1 MNRSEAYHR
10 KMTEES
16 VSKIIISL
24 GIPTTISMLI
34 TNIYN
39 MADTYF
45 VGGLGDSA
53 QAATGI
59 LFTLQCII
67 QAIAF
72 MLGHGSGTFVAK
84 YLAQRN
90 LDRASTYTSTA
101 FICGAGMGLTL
112 MSLGL
117 VFLDPFLRFL
127 GSTETILPYAKDYG
141 MWILIACPFLIC
153 SLVLNNVLRY
163 EGKAFYAMFG
173 LSTGGIINIVGD
185 YVLINKLGMGVYGA
199 GLSTAV
205 SQIISFVLLFILY
218 YKNSH
223 SRIAFKYIA
232 KEFEIYKNIFKMG
245 LPSLIRQ
252 GLTSVSN
259 GLLNN
264 MLAIYDNDAAVAAM
278 SIVQKYSS
286 FVMCVG
292 LGIGQ
297 GYQPF
302 AAYNYEL
309 KEYDR
314 VKKGTKFLL
323 SFGTVAVGAIATLGG
338 LFAVPILTAFSKEGA
353 VDAVGIVEIG
363 TPAMIYASIG
373 LWFLPISVTC
383 NMLYQSIRK
392 ATLASVVAIM
402 RSGAVLIPVL
412 FIVHELAGLDGLLMA
427 QPISDVITGVITL
440 PFFIMFFK
448 KTPSTEEARRAQTQE
463 QI

>member
-1 MNRSEAYHR
+1 MNKSEAYHK

-45 VGGLGDSA
+45 VGGLGESP

-67 QAIAF
+67 QAVAF

-84 YLAQRN
+84 YLAQRDIN
-90 LDRASTYTSTA
+90 KASTYTSTA
-101 FICGAGMGLTL
+101 FIVGGIMGLV
-112 MSLGL
+112 MACSGL
-117 VFLDPFLRFL
+117 IFLEPFLRFL

-173 LSTGGIINIVGD
+173 LTTGGILNIIGD
-185 YVLINKLGMGVYGA
+185 YVLIRKLGMGVYGA
-199 GLSTAV
+199 GLATAA
-205 SQIISFVLLFILY
+205 SQIISFTILLILY
-218 YKNSH
+218 FRFAQ
-223 SRIAFKYIA
+223 SRISLKLMA
-232 KEFEIYKNIFKMG
+232 KEGEVYLNIFKMG

-252 GLTSVSN
+252 GLTSISS

-264 MLAIYDNDAAVAAM
+264 LIKPFGDASIAAM

-302 AAYNYEL
+302 SSFNYEL

-323 SFGTVAVGAIATLGG
+323 VFGTIAVGSLATVGFIFAPDIVS
-338 LFAVPILTAFSKEGA
+338 LFQKDPAVIE
-353 VDAVGIVEIG
+353 VG
-363 TPAMIYASIG
+363 TPALRYASIG
-373 LWFLPISVTC
+373 LWFLPISVAC

-392 ATLASVVAIM
+392 AAMASFMAIM

-412 FIVHELAGLDGLLMA
+412 LIGGFFLGREGIIMA
-427 QPISDVITGVITL
+427 QGISDILTGIITL
-440 PFFIMFFK
+440 PFLIRFFK
-448 KTPSTEEARRAQTQE
+448 KTPSTAEAKE
-463 QI
+463 KL

>member
-1 MNRSEAYHR
+1 MDRSEAYHKR
-10 KMTEES
+10 MTEES

-24 GIPTTISMLI
+24 GIPTTVSMLI

-45 VGGLGDSA
+45 VGGLGDSP

-67 QAIAF
+67 QAVAF
-72 MLGHGSGTFVAK
+72 MLGHGSGTYVAK

-90 LDRASTYTSTA
+90 VDKASSYCTTA
-101 FICGAGMGLTL
+101 FVAGGVLGVL
-112 MSLGL
+112 MSTLGL
-117 VFLDPFLRFL
+117 AFLDPFLRFL
-127 GSTETILPYAKDYG
+127 GSTDTILPYAKDYG
-141 MWILIACPFLIC
+141 TWILISCPFLIC

-173 LSTGGIINIVGD
+173 LGAGGILNIFGD
-185 YVLINKLGMGVYGA
+185 FVLIKALDLGVWGA
-199 GLSTAV
+199 GLSTAA
-205 SQIISFVLLFILY
+205 SQIVSFILLLVLY
-218 YKNSH
+218 LKNAQSRLSLRLMARE
-223 SRIAFKYIA
+223 SRIYI
-232 KEFEIYKNIFKMG
+232 NIFKMG

-252 GLTSVSN
+252 GLTSISN

-264 MLAIYDNDAAVAAM
+264 LIKPFGDAPIAAM

-302 AAYNYEL
+302 ASFNYEL

-314 VKKGTKFLL
+314 VKKGTKFLMA
-323 SFGTVAVGAIATLGG
+323 FGICAVGALATLGFI
-338 LFAVPILTAFSKEGA
+338 FAPHIVAIFQKDAA
-353 VDAVGIVEIG
+353 VIDVG
-363 TPAMIYASIG
+363 TPAMRYASIG
-373 LWFLPISVTC
+373 LFFLPISVSC

-392 ATLASVVAIM
+392 AAMASFMAIM

-412 FIVHELAGLDGLLMA
+412 LITGTFFGLDGIIMA
-427 QPISDVITGVITL
+427 QPISDIITGLISF
-440 PFFIMFFK
+440 PFFLMFLN
-448 KTPSTEEARRAQTQE
+448 KTPSTAEAKGIQE
-463 QI
+463 

>member
-1 MNRSEAYHR
+1 MDRTEAYHK
-10 KMTEES
+10 KMTEDS

-84 YLAQRN
+84 YLAQKN
-90 LDRASTYTSTA
+90 LDRASTYTTTA
-101 FICGAGMGLTL
+101 FVAGGIMGVGLLTI
-112 MSLGL
+112 GL
-117 VFLDPFLRFL
+117 ALLDPFLRFL

-173 LSTGGIINIVGD
+173 LTTGGILNIAGD
-185 YVLINKLGMGVYGA
+185 YILIRKLGLGVYGA
-199 GLSTAV
+199 GLATAV
-205 SQIISFVLLFILY
+205 SQMISFVILLVLY
-218 YKNSH
+218 IKFAQ
-223 SRIAFKYIA
+223 SRISLKFMA
-232 KEFEIYKNIFKMG
+232 KEGEVYLNIFKMG

-252 GLTSVSN
+252 GLTSISN

-264 MLAIYDNDAAVAAM
+264 LIKPFGDAPIAAM

-302 AAYNYEL
+302 ASFNYEL

-314 VKKGTKFLL
+314 VKKGSKFLL
-323 SFGTVAVGAIATLGG
+323 AFGTIAVGALATLGFIFAPTIVS
-338 LFAVPILTAFSKEGA
+338 LFQKDAEVIAV
-353 VDAVGIVEIG
+353 G
-363 TPAMIYASIG
+363 TPALRYASVG
-373 LWFLPISVTC
+373 LWFLPISVAC

-392 ATLASVVAIM
+392 AALASITATM

-412 FIVHELAGLDGLLMA
+412 LITSYLGGLDGIIMA
-427 QPISDVITGVITL
+427 QGISDILTGLITL
-440 PFFIMFFK
+440 PFFIRFFK
-448 KTPSTEEARRAQTQE
+448 VTPSTAEAKSGL
-463 QI
+463 

>member
-1 MNRSEAYHR
+1 MNKSEAYHK

-84 YLAQRN
+84 CLAQKN
-90 LDRASTYTSTA
+90 LDKASTYTTTA
-101 FICGAGMGLTL
+101 FIAGGIMGVSLLTLGLT
-112 MSLGL
+112 
-117 VFLDPFLRFL
+117 FLDPFLRFL

-141 MWILIACPFLIC
+141 MWILISCPFLIC

-173 LSTGGIINIVGD
+173 LTTGGILNIAGD
-185 YVLINKLGMGVYGA
+185 YILIRKLGLGVYGA
-199 GLSTAV
+199 GLATAV
-205 SQIISFVLLFILY
+205 SQMISFIILFVLYIKFAQ
-218 YKNSH
+218 
-223 SRIAFKYIA
+223 SRISFKFMA
-232 KEFEIYKNIFKMG
+232 KEGEIYLNIFKMG

-252 GLTSVSN
+252 GLTSISN

-264 MLAIYDNDAAVAAM
+264 LIKPFGDAPIAAM

-302 AAYNYEL
+302 SSFNYEL

-314 VKKGTKFLL
+314 VKKGSKFLL
-323 SFGTVAVGAIATLGG
+323 VFGTVAVGALATLGFIFAPTIVS
-338 LFAVPILTAFSKEGA
+338 LFQKDADVIAV
-353 VDAVGIVEIG
+353 G
-363 TPAMIYASIG
+363 TPALRYASIG
-373 LWFLPISVTC
+373 LLFLPISVAC

-392 ATLASVVAIM
+392 AALASVTATM

-412 FIVHELAGLDGLLMA
+412 LITSYLGGLNGIIMA
-427 QPISDVITGVITL
+427 QGISDVLTGLITL
-440 PFFIMFFK
+440 PFFIRFFK
-448 KTPSTEEARRAQTQE
+448 VTPSTAEAKRGL
-463 QI
+463 

>member
-1 MNRSEAYHR
+1 MNKSEAYHKR
-10 KMTEES
+10 MTEES

-45 VGGLGDSA
+45 VGNLGDSP

-67 QAIAF
+67 QAVAF

-84 YLAQRN
+84 YLAQKN
-90 LDRASTYTSTA
+90 LDRASTYTTTA
-101 FICGAGMGLTL
+101 FVAGGIMGVTL
-112 MSLGL
+112 MTLGL
-117 VFLDPFLRFL
+117 IFLEPFLRFL

-173 LSTGGIINIVGD
+173 LTTGGILNIAGD
-185 YVLINKLGMGVYGA
+185 YILIQKLGMGVYGA

-205 SQIISFVLLFILY
+205 SQMISFALLLILY
-218 YKNSH
+218 LKFAQ
-223 SRIAFKYIA
+223 SRLSIKLMA
-232 KEFEIYKNIFKMG
+232 KEAEVYLNIFKMG

-252 GLTSVSN
+252 GLTSISN

-264 MLAIYDNDAAVAAM
+264 LIKPFGDAPIAAM

-302 AAYNYEL
+302 ASFNYEL

-314 VKKGTKFLL
+314 VKKGTKFLIV
-323 SFGTVAVGAIATLGG
+323 FGTVAVGVLATVGFIFSPTIVSLFQKDIA
-338 LFAVPILTAFSKEGA
+338 VIE
-353 VDAVGIVEIG
+353 VG
-363 TPAMIYASIG
+363 TPAMRYASIG
-373 LWFLPISVTC
+373 LWFLPISVAC

-392 ATLASVVAIM
+392 AAMASFMAIM

-412 FIVHELAGLDGLLMA
+412 LITSALWGLEGIIMA
-427 QPISDVITGVITL
+427 QGVSDVLTGIISL
-440 PFFIMFFK
+440 PFFLMFFK
-448 KTPSTEEARRAQTQE
+448 KTPSTAEAKE
-463 QI
+463 NS

>member
-1 MNRSEAYHR
+1 MNKSEAYHK

-67 QAIAF
+67 QAVAF
-72 MLGHGSGTFVAK
+72 MLGHGAGTFVAK

-90 LDRASTYTSTA
+90 LDRASTYTTTSFVVGGT
-101 FICGAGMGLTL
+101 MGLIMTT
-112 MSLGL
+112 LGL
-117 VFLDPFLRFL
+117 VFLEPFLRFL
-127 GSTETILPYAKDYG
+127 GSTDTILPYAKDYG
-141 MWILIACPFLIC
+141 TWILISCPFLIC

-173 LSTGGIINIVGD
+173 LTAGGILNIGGD
-185 YVLINKLGMGVYGA
+185 YVLIKIFGMGVYGA
-199 GLSTAV
+199 GLATAA
-205 SQIISFVLLFILY
+205 SQIISFTILLVLYIKY
-218 YKNSH
+218 AQ
-223 SRIAFKYIA
+223 SRISLKLMA
-232 KEFEIYKNIFKMG
+232 KEGEVYLNIFKMG

-252 GLTSVSN
+252 GLTSISN

-264 MLAIYDNDAAVAAM
+264 LIKPFGDAPIAAM

-302 AAYNYEL
+302 ASFNYEL

-314 VKKGTKFLL
+314 VKKGSKFLIV
-323 SFGTVAVGAIATLGG
+323 FGIVAVGTLATVGFIFAPYIVSLFQKDAEVIA
-338 LFAVPILTAFSKEGA
+338 
-353 VDAVGIVEIG
+353 IG
-363 TPAMIYASIG
+363 TPAMRYASIG
-373 LWFLPISVTC
+373 LWFLPISVAC

-392 ATLASVVAIM
+392 AAMASFMAMM

-412 FIVHELAGLDGLLMA
+412 LVTSAIGGLDGIIMA
-427 QPISDVITGVITL
+427 QGISDVLTGIITL
-440 PFFIMFFK
+440 PFFIRFFK
-448 KTPSTEEARRAQTQE
+448 VTPSTAKAKENL
-463 QI
+463 

>member
-1 MNRSEAYHR
+1 MNKSEAYHK
-10 KMTEES
+10 KMTEDS

-67 QAIAF
+67 QAVAF

-84 YLAQRN
+84 YLAQKN
-90 LDRASTYTSTA
+90 LDRASIYTSTA
-101 FICGAGMGLTL
+101 FVCGAGMGLTL

-117 VFLDPFLRFL
+117 VFIEPFLKFL
-127 GSTETILPYAKDYG
+127 GSTDTILPYAKDYG
-141 MWILIACPFLIC
+141 TWILIACPFLIC
-153 SLVLNNVLRY
+153 SLILNNVLRY

-173 LSTGGIINIVGD
+173 LTTGGLLNIAGD
-185 YVLINKLGMGVYGA
+185 YILIEKFNMGVYGA
-199 GLSTAV
+199 GLSTAISQMV
-205 SQIISFVLLFILY
+205 SFTILFILY
-218 YKNSH
+218 K
-223 SRIAFKYIA
+223 KYAQSKLSLKFMA
-232 KEFEIYKNIFKMG
+232 KEGEVYLNIFKMG

-252 GLTSVSN
+252 GLTSISN

-264 MLAIYDNDAAVAAM
+264 LIKPFGDAPIAAM

-302 AAYNYEL
+302 ASFNYEL

-314 VKKGTKFLL
+314 VKKGSKFLL
-323 SFGTVAVGAIATLGG
+323 TFGTIAVGALATLGFIFAPSIVA
-338 LFAVPILTAFSKEGA
+338 LFQKEIAVIE
-353 VDAVGIVEIG
+353 VG
-363 TPAMIYASIG
+363 TPAMRYASVG
-373 LWFLPISVTC
+373 LWFLPISVAC

-392 ATLASVVAIM
+392 AVMASFMAIM

-412 FIVHELAGLDGLLMA
+412 IITSALWGLDGIIMA
-427 QPISDVITGVITL
+427 QGISDILTGIITL
-440 PFFIMFFK
+440 PFFIRFFE
-448 KTPSTEEARRAQTQE
+448 KTPSTAAAKENL
-463 QI
+463 

>member
-1 MNRSEAYHR
+1 MNKSEAYHKR
-10 KMTEES
+10 MTEDS

-84 YLAQRN
+84 YLAQKN
-90 LDRASTYTSTA
+90 LDRASTYTTTA
-101 FICGAGMGLTL
+101 FVAGGVMGITLMGL
-112 MSLGL
+112 GL
-117 VFLDPFLRFL
+117 SFLEPFLKFL

-141 MWILIACPFLIC
+141 MWILISCPFLIC

-173 LSTGGIINIVGD
+173 LTAGGILNIAGD
-185 YVLINKLGMGVYGA
+185 YVLIEVFEMGVYGA

-205 SQIISFVLLFILY
+205 SQMISFALLLILY
-218 YKNSH
+218 LKYAQ
-223 SRIAFKYIA
+223 SRLSLKLMA
-232 KEFEIYKNIFKMG
+232 KEGEVYLNIFKMG

-252 GLTSVSN
+252 GLTSISN

-264 MLAIYDNDAAVAAM
+264 LIKPFGDAPIAAM

-302 AAYNYEL
+302 ASFNYEL

-314 VKKGTKFLL
+314 VKKGSKFLIV
-323 SFGTVAVGAIATLGG
+323 FGTLSVGALATLGFIFAPTIVS
-338 LFAVPILTAFSKEGA
+338 LFQKDPAVIE
-353 VDAVGIVEIG
+353 VGI
-363 TPAMIYASIG
+363 PAMRYASIG
-373 LWFLPISVTC
+373 LWFLPISVSC

-392 ATLASVVAIM
+392 AAMASFMAIM
-402 RSGAVLIPVL
+402 RSGAVLIPIL
-412 FIVHELAGLDGLLMA
+412 LIGGTFLGLEGIIMA
-427 QPISDVITGVITL
+427 QGVSDVLTGIITL
-440 PFFIMFFK
+440 PFFIRFLK
-448 KTPSTEEARRAQTQE
+448 NTPSTAEAKGE
-463 QI
+463 I

>member
-1 MNRSEAYHR
+1 MDRSEAYHKR
-10 KMTEES
+10 ITEES

-24 GIPTTISMLI
+24 GIPTTVSMLI

-45 VGGLGDSA
+45 VGGLGESP

-67 QAIAF
+67 QAVAF
-72 MLGHGSGTFVAK
+72 ILGHGSGTYVAK
-84 YLAQRN
+84 YIAQRN
-90 LDRASTYTSTA
+90 IDKASSYCTTS
-101 FICGAGMGLTL
+101 FVMGGMLGTL
-112 MSLGL
+112 MTALGFT
-117 VFLDPFLRFL
+117 FLEPFLKFL
-127 GSTETILPYAKDYG
+127 GSTDTILPYAKDYG
-141 MWILIACPFLIC
+141 SWILISCPFLIC

-173 LSTGGIINIVGD
+173 LGAGGILNILGD
-185 YVLINKLGMGVYGA
+185 YILIEALDMGVWGA
-199 GLSTAV
+199 GLSTAA
-205 SQIISFVLLFILY
+205 SQIVSFVLLLILY
-218 YKNSH
+218 VKNAQ
-223 SRIAFKYIA
+223 SRLSLRLMA
-232 KEFEIYKNIFKMG
+232 KELNVYLNIFKMG

-252 GLTSVSN
+252 GLTSISN

-264 MLAIYDNDAAVAAM
+264 LIKPFGDAPIAAM

-302 AAYNYEL
+302 ASFNYEL

-314 VKKGTKFLL
+314 VKKGTKFLMV
-323 SFGTVAVGAIATLGG
+323 FGICAVGGLATVGFILAPHIVAI
-338 LFAVPILTAFSKEGA
+338 FQKDPAVIA
-353 VDAVGIVEIG
+353 VG
-363 TPAMIYASIG
+363 TPAMRYASIG
-373 LWFLPISVTC
+373 LFFLPISVSC

-392 ATLASVVAIM
+392 AAMASFMAIM

-412 FIVHELAGLDGLLMA
+412 LIMSAFLGLDGIIMA
-427 QPISDVITGVITL
+427 QPISDIITGLISF
-440 PFFIMFFK
+440 PFFLLFLK
-448 KTPSTEEARRAQTQE
+448 KTPSTAEAKGIQE
-463 QI
+463 

>member
-1 MNRSEAYHR
+1 MNKSEAYHKR
-10 KMTEES
+10 MTEDS

-67 QAIAF
+67 QAVAF

-84 YLAQRN
+84 YLAQKN
-90 LDRASTYTSTA
+90 LDRASTYTTTA
-101 FICGAGMGLTL
+101 FIVGGAMGVVL
-112 MSLGL
+112 MTLGL
-117 VFLDPFLRFL
+117 VFLEPFLKFL

-141 MWILIACPFLIC
+141 TWILIACPFLIC

-173 LSTGGIINIVGD
+173 LTAGGVLNIAGD
-185 YVLINKLGMGVYGA
+185 YVLIKIFDMGVYGA
-199 GLSTAV
+199 GLATAV
-205 SQIISFVLLFILY
+205 SQIVSFVILLVLY
-218 YKNSH
+218 IRFAQ
-223 SRIAFKYIA
+223 SRISIKLMA
-232 KEFEIYKNIFKMG
+232 KEGEVYFNIFRMG

-252 GLTSVSN
+252 GLTSISN

-264 MLAIYDNDAAVAAM
+264 LIKPFGDAPIAAM

-302 AAYNYEL
+302 ASFNYEL

-314 VKKGTKFLL
+314 VKKGSKFLL
-323 SFGTVAVGAIATLGG
+323 AFGTVAVGVLATLGFIFAPFIVS
-338 LFAVPILTAFSKEGA
+338 LFQKDPEVIAV
-353 VDAVGIVEIG
+353 G
-363 TPAMIYASIG
+363 TPAMRYASVG
-373 LWFLPISVTC
+373 LWFLPISVAC

-392 ATLASVVAIM
+392 ATLASVTATM

-412 FIVHELAGLDGLLMA
+412 LITNSLWGLDGIIMA
-427 QPISDVITGVITL
+427 QGISDVLTGLITL
-440 PFFIMFFK
+440 PFFIRFFK
-448 KTPSTEEARRAQTQE
+448 VTPSTAEAKERL
-463 QI
+463 

>member
-1 MNRSEAYHR
+1 MNKTEAYHK
-10 KMTEES
+10 KMTESS
-16 VSKIIISL
+16 VEKLIISL

-45 VGGLGDSA
+45 VGGLGDSP

-67 QAIAF
+67 QAVAF

-84 YLAQRN
+84 YLAQKDMKRT
-90 LDRASTYTSTA
+90 STYTTTA
-101 FICGAGMGLTL
+101 FVVGAAMGLLLATF
-112 MSLGL
+112 GL
-117 VFLDPFLRFL
+117 VFLEPFLRFL
-127 GSTETILPYAKDYG
+127 GSTDTILPHAKDYG

-173 LSTGGIINIVGD
+173 LSAGGIINIIGD
-185 YVLINKLGMGVYGA
+185 YLLIEVYDMGVYGA

-205 SQIISFVLLFILY
+205 SQIISFTLLLIIFV
-218 YKNSH
+218 KNGQ
-223 SRIAFKYIA
+223 SRISLKLMA
-232 KEFEIYKNIFKMG
+232 KEAEVYINIVKMG
-245 LPSLIRQ
+245 FPSLIRQ
-252 GLTSVSN
+252 GLTSISN

-264 MLAIYDNDAAVAAM
+264 MIKPFGDAPIAAM

-302 AAYNYEL
+302 ASFNYEL

-314 VKKGTKFLL
+314 VKKGTRFLIA
-323 SFGTVAVGAIATLGG
+323 FGTISVGALATLGFIFAPHIVA
-338 LFAVPILTAFSKEGA
+338 LFQK
-353 VDAVGIVEIG
+353 DAEVISIG
-363 TPAMIYASIG
+363 TRAMRYASVG
-373 LWFLPISVTC
+373 LWFLPISVSC

-392 ATLASVVAIM
+392 AKMASLMAVM

-412 FIVHELAGLDGLLMA
+412 LIAGAWGGLEGIIMS
-427 QPISDVITGVITL
+427 QGISDVLTGLITL
-440 PFFIMFFK
+440 PFYIMFFK
-448 KTPSTEEARRAQTQE
+448 QTPSTAEAKL
-463 QI
+463 

>member
-1 MNRSEAYHR
+1 MDRSEAYHKR
-10 KMTEES
+10 MTEDS

-67 QAIAF
+67 QAVAF
-72 MLGHGSGTFVAK
+72 MLGHGAGTYVAK
-84 YLAQRN
+84 YLAQKN
-90 LDRASTYTSTA
+90 IDRASSYCTTSFVVGATMGIIMTA
-101 FICGAGMGLTL
+101 
-112 MSLGL
+112 LGL

-173 LSTGGIINIVGD
+173 LTTGGILNILGD
-185 YVLINKLGMGVYGA
+185 YVLIERFDMGIYGA

-205 SQIISFVLLFILY
+205 SQMISFTILLVLYLKFAQSKLSL
-218 YKNSH
+218 KL
-223 SRIAFKYIA
+223 IARN
-232 KEFEIYKNIFKMG
+232 FEVYFNIFKMG

-252 GLTSVSN
+252 GLTSISN

-264 MLAIYDNDAAVAAM
+264 LIKPFGDAPIAAM

-302 AAYNYEL
+302 SSFNYEL

-314 VKKGTKFLL
+314 VKKGTKFLMI
-323 SFGTVAVGAIATLGG
+323 FGTFSVGALATLGFI
-338 LFAVPILTAFSKEGA
+338 FAPTIVSVFQKDPA
-353 VDAVGIVEIG
+353 VIAVG
-363 TPAMIYASIG
+363 TPAMRYASIG
-373 LWFLPISVTC
+373 LWFLPISVSC

-392 ATLASVVAIM
+392 AAMASVMAIM
-402 RSGAVLIPVL
+402 LSGAMLIPVL
-412 FIVHELAGLDGLLMA
+412 LITSATMGLDGIIMA
-427 QPISDVITGVITL
+427 QPISDAITGIISL
-440 PFFIMFFK
+440 PFFIMFLK
-448 KTPSTEEARRAQTQE
+448 KTPSTAEAKGIQE
-463 QI
+463 

>member
-1 MNRSEAYHR
+1 MNKSEAYHK

-45 VGGLGDSA
+45 VGGLGESA

-67 QAIAF
+67 QAVAF

-84 YLAQRN
+84 YLAQRD
-90 LDRASTYTSTA
+90 LKKASTYTTTA
-101 FICGAGMGLTL
+101 FVIGGIMGLTL
-112 MSLGL
+112 MTLGL
-117 VFLDPFLRFL
+117 VFLEPFLRFL

-163 EGKAFYAMFG
+163 EGKAFYSMFG
-173 LSTGGIINIVGD
+173 LTTGGILNIIGD
-185 YVLINKLGMGVYGA
+185 YVLIEKLGLGVYGA
-199 GLSTAV
+199 GLATAA
-205 SQIISFVLLFILY
+205 SQMISFVILLVLY
-218 YKNSH
+218 
-223 SRIAFKYIA
+223 IKYAQSKISIKLMA
-232 KEFEIYKNIFKMG
+232 KEGIVYLNIFKMG

-252 GLTSVSN
+252 GLTSISN

-264 MLAIYDNDAAVAAM
+264 LIKPFGDAPIAAM

-302 AAYNYEL
+302 ASFNYEL

-314 VKKGTKFLL
+314 VKKGSKFLL
-323 SFGTVAVGAIATLGG
+323 AFGTIAVGTLATIGFIFAPTIVS
-338 LFAVPILTAFSKEGA
+338 LFQKDPAVIE
-353 VDAVGIVEIG
+353 VG
-363 TPAMIYASIG
+363 TPAMRYASIG
-373 LWFLPISVTC
+373 LWFLPISVAC

-392 ATLASVVAIM
+392 AAMASFMAMM

-412 FIVHELAGLDGLLMA
+412 LITNAIGGLDGIIMA
-427 QPISDVITGVITL
+427 QGISDIVTGIITL
-440 PFFIMFFK
+440 PFFIRFFRV
-448 KTPSTEEARRAQTQE
+448 TPSTKEAKDNL
-463 QI
+463 

>member
-1 MNRSEAYHR
+1 MDRTEAYHK
-10 KMTEES
+10 KMTEQS

-24 GIPTTISMLI
+24 GIPTTISMLV

-45 VGGLGDSA
+45 VGTVGYNA

-84 YLAQRN
+84 YLAQR
-90 LDRASTYTSTA
+90 DIKKASTYTTTA
-101 FICGAGMGLTL
+101 LLAGGIIGMLLMTFGLI
-112 MSLGL
+112 
-117 VFLDPFLRFL
+117 FLEPFLRVL
-127 GSTETILPYAKDYG
+127 GATAEIMPYAKDYG
-141 MWILIACPFLIC
+141 LWILISCPFLIC

-173 LSTGGIINIVGD
+173 LTAGGILNIAGD
-185 YVLINKLGMGVYGA
+185 YALIKILEMGVYGA
-199 GLSTAV
+199 GLSTAL
-205 SQIISFVLLFILY
+205 SQMISFLILILLY
-218 YKNSH
+218 DKYAQSH
-223 SRIAFKYIA
+223 IKIKRLS
-232 KEFEIYKNIFKMG
+232 KEKEVYLNIFKMG

-252 GLTSVSN
+252 GLTSISN

-264 MLAIYDNDAAVAAM
+264 LIKPFGGEAIAAM
-278 SIVQKYSS
+278 SIAQKYSS

-302 AAYNYEL
+302 SSFNYEL

-323 SFGTVAVGAIATLGG
+323 VFGTLAVGALATVGFIFAPDIVY
-338 LFAVPILTAFSKEGA
+338 LFQNEAKV
-353 VDAVGIVEIG
+353 VEIG
-363 TPAMIYASIG
+363 TSALRYASIG
-373 LWFLPISVTC
+373 LWFLPISVSC

-392 ATLASVVAIM
+392 AAMASFMAIM

-412 FIVHELAGLDGLLMA
+412 LITGAFFGLEGIIMS
-427 QPISDVITGVITL
+427 QGISDVLTGIITL
-440 PFFIMFFK
+440 PFFIRFFK
-448 KTPSTEEARRAQTQE
+448 KTPSTAEAKE
-463 QI
+463 IL

>member
-1 MNRSEAYHR
+1 MDRSEAYHK
-10 KMTEES
+10 KMTETS

-24 GIPTTISMLI
+24 GIPTTVSMLI

-45 VGGLGDSA
+45 VGGLGDSP

-67 QAIAF
+67 QAVAF
-72 MLGHGSGTFVAK
+72 MLGHGAGTFVAK
-84 YLAQRN
+84 YLAQKN
-90 LDRASTYTSTA
+90 LDRASAYTSTA
-101 FICGAGMGLTL
+101 FYVGGAMGAL
-112 MSLGL
+112 MMLLGL
-117 VFLDPFLRFL
+117 SFLDPFLRFL

-141 MWILIACPFLIC
+141 MWVLISCPFLIC

-173 LSTGGIINIVGD
+173 LTTGGILNIFGD
-185 YVLINKLGMGVYGA
+185 YMLIERYNMGVYGA

-205 SQIISFVLLFILY
+205 SQMVSFTLLLVLYLKHAQSRLSLKFIS
-218 YKNSH
+218 
-223 SRIAFKYIA
+223 
-232 KEFEIYKNIFKMG
+232 KEAEVYLNIFKMG

-252 GLTSVSN
+252 GLTSISN

-264 MLAIYDNDAAVAAM
+264 LIKPFGDAPIAAM

-302 AAYNYEL
+302 ASFNYEL

-314 VKKGTKFLL
+314 VKKGTKFLMI
-323 SFGTVAVGAIATLGG
+323 FGTFSVGALATLGFIFAPKIVS
-338 LFAVPILTAFSKEGA
+338 LFQEAQAVID
-353 VDAVGIVEIG
+353 VG
-363 TPAMIYASIG
+363 TPAMRYASIG
-373 LWFLPISVTC
+373 LWFLPMSVTC
-383 NMLYQSIRK
+383 NMLFQSIRRAK
-392 ATLASVVAIM
+392 MASFMAIM

-412 FIVHELAGLDGLLMA
+412 LVTSLFGVDGIIMA
-427 QPISDVITGVITL
+427 QPISDVLAGLIAI
-440 PFFIMFFK
+440 PFFLDFLK
-448 KTPSTEEARRAQTQE
+448 KTPSTAEAKGTL
-463 QI
+463 

>member
-1 MNRSEAYHR
+1 
-10 KMTEES
+10 MTEDS

-24 GIPTTISMLI
+24 GIPTTVSMLI

-45 VGGLGDSA
+45 VGGLGDSP

-67 QAIAF
+67 QAVAF
-72 MLGHGSGTFVAK
+72 MLGHGSGTYVAK
-84 YLAQRN
+84 YLAQKN
-90 LDRASTYTSTA
+90 VDRASSYCTTA
-101 FICGAGMGLTL
+101 FVIGGILGTL
-112 MSLGL
+112 MTVLGFA
-117 VFLDPFLRFL
+117 FLEPFLRFL

-141 MWILIACPFLIC
+141 MWILISCPFLIC

-173 LSTGGIINIVGD
+173 LGAGGILNILGD
-185 YVLINKLGMGVYGA
+185 YVLIKLLDLGVWGA
-199 GLSTAV
+199 GLSTAA
-205 SQIISFVLLFILY
+205 SQIVSFVLLLILY
-218 YKNSH
+218 IKNAQSH
-223 SRIAFKYIA
+223 LSLKLMAREI
-232 KEFEIYKNIFKMG
+232 EIYINIFKMG

-252 GLTSVSN
+252 GLTSISN

-264 MLAIYDNDAAVAAM
+264 LIKPFGDAPIAAM

-302 AAYNYEL
+302 ASFNYEL

-314 VKKGTKFLL
+314 VKKGTKFLMA
-323 SFGTVAVGAIATLGG
+323 FGICAVGALATVGFILAPNIVAI
-338 LFAVPILTAFSKEGA
+338 FQKEAAVIE
-353 VDAVGIVEIG
+353 VG
-363 TPAMIYASIG
+363 TPAMRYASIG
-373 LWFLPISVTC
+373 LWFLPISVSC

-392 ATLASVVAIM
+392 AAMASFMAIM

-412 FIVHELAGLDGLLMA
+412 LITGTFFGLDGIIMA
-427 QPISDVITGVITL
+427 QPISDIITGLISF
-440 PFFIMFFK
+440 PFFLLFLK
-448 KTPSTEEARRAQTQE
+448 KTPSTAEAKAVKE
-463 QI
+463 

>member
-1 MNRSEAYHR
+1 MNKSEAYHK

-16 VSKIIISL
+16 VSKLIVSL
-24 GIPTTISMLI
+24 GIPTTVSMLI

-45 VGGLGDSA
+45 VGGLGESP

-67 QAIAF
+67 QAVAF
-72 MLGHGSGTFVAK
+72 MLGHGAGTYVAK
-84 YLAQRN
+84 YLAQKN
-90 LDRASTYTSTA
+90 LDKASNYVSTA
-101 FICGAGMGLTL
+101 FFAGGFMGIL
-112 MSLGL
+112 MLVLGL
-117 VFLDPFLRFL
+117 SFIEPFLRFL

-173 LSTGGIINIVGD
+173 LSAGGLLNIAGD
-185 YVLINKLGMGVYGA
+185 YVLIRIYDMGVYGA

-205 SQIISFVLLFILY
+205 SQMVSFFILIILY
-218 YKNSH
+218 LKNAQSKI
-223 SRIAFKYIA
+223 SLKSISKEAEVYI
-232 KEFEIYKNIFKMG
+232 NVFKMG

-264 MLAIYDNDAAVAAM
+264 LIKPFGDAPIAAM

-297 GYQPF
+297 GFQPF
-302 AAYNYEL
+302 SSFNYEL

-323 SFGTVAVGAIATLGG
+323 SFGVLSVGALASVGFIFAPTIVS
-338 LFAVPILTAFSKEGA
+338 LFQKAPEVIE
-353 VDAVGIVEIG
+353 VG
-363 TPAMIYASIG
+363 TSAMRYASIG
-373 LWFLPISVTC
+373 LWFLPISVSV

-392 ATLASVVAIM
+392 AAMASFMAIM

-412 FIVHELAGLDGLLMA
+412 MIAGAFFGLEGIIMA
-427 QPISDVITGVITL
+427 QPISDIISAL
-440 PFFIMFFK
+440 ICFPFFLQFLR
-448 KTPSTEEARRAQTQE
+448 KTPSTAEAKAQE
-463 QI
+463 

>member
-1 MNRSEAYHR
+1 MNKSEAYHK
-10 KMTEES
+10 KMTESS
-16 VSKIIISL
+16 VSKLIISL

-45 VGGLGDSA
+45 VGGLGDSP

-72 MLGHGSGTFVAK
+72 MLGHGAGTFVAK
-84 YLAQRN
+84 YLAQKDIN
-90 LDRASTYTSTA
+90 RASSYTSTA
-101 FICGAGMGLTL
+101 FVAGGIIGTLLMASGLT
-112 MSLGL
+112 
-117 VFLDPFLRFL
+117 FLEPFLRFL

-173 LSTGGIINIVGD
+173 LSAGGLLNIAGD
-185 YVLINKLGMGVYGA
+185 YILIDRLQMGVYGA

-205 SQIISFVLLFILY
+205 SQMVSFVLLFILY
-218 YKNSH
+218 WKNAQ
-223 SRIAFKYIA
+223 SRLSLKHIA
-232 KEFEIYKNIFKMG
+232 KEFEVYINIFKMG

-252 GLTSVSN
+252 GLTSISN

-264 MLAIYDNDAAVAAM
+264 MIKPFGDPPIAAM

-302 AAYNYEL
+302 AAFNYEL

-314 VKKGTKFLL
+314 VKKGTKFLIA
-323 SFGTVAVGAIATLGG
+323 FGIVAVGALATLGG
-338 LFAVPILTAFSKEGA
+338 FFAPQIVSIFQKDLA
-353 VDAVGIVEIG
+353 VIEVG

-373 LWFLPISVTC
+373 LWFLPISVAC

-392 ATLASVVAIM
+392 AAMASFMAIM

-412 FIVHELAGLDGLLMA
+412 LIAGTFFGLDGIIMA
-427 QPISDVITGVITL
+427 QPISDILTGIITL

-448 KTPSTEEARRAQTQE
+448 KTPSTAEAKGELKQE
-463 QI
+463 II

>member
-1 MNRSEAYHR
+1 MKGTTDAYYE
-10 KMTEES
+10 KMTTTP
-16 VSKIIISL
+16 VSKLIISL

-34 TNIYN
+34 TSIYN

-45 VGGLGDSA
+45 VGGLGDSP

-67 QAIAF
+67 QAVAF
-72 MLGHGSGTFVAK
+72 MLGHGAGTYVAK
-84 YLAQRN
+84 YIAQKN
-90 LDRASTYTSTA
+90 FSKASEYTSTS
-101 FICGAGMGLTL
+101 FFVGGFMGLCMMGAGLA
-112 MSLGL
+112 
-117 VFLDPFLRFL
+117 FLEPFLRFL

-173 LSTGGIINIVGD
+173 LGAGGILNILGD
-185 YVLINKLGMGVYGA
+185 YVLIERFNLGVYGA
-199 GLSTAV
+199 GLSTAA
-205 SQIISFVLLFILY
+205 SQIVSFTLLLILY
-218 YKNSH
+218 LKTAQSKL
-223 SRIAFKYIA
+223 SLRYIA
-232 KEFEIYKNIFKMG
+232 REFEVYLNIFKMG

-252 GLTSVSN
+252 GLTSISN

-264 MLAIYDNDAAVAAM
+264 LIKPFGDAPLAAM

-302 AAYNYEL
+302 ASFNYEL

-314 VKKGTKFLL
+314 VKKGTKFLMA
-323 SFGTVAVGAIATLGG
+323 FGVCAVGALATVGFI
-338 LFAVPILTAFSKEGA
+338 FASDIVAIFQKVPA
-353 VDAVGIVEIG
+353 VIEVG
-363 TPAMIYASIG
+363 TPAMRYASIG
-373 LWFLPISVTC
+373 LLFLPISVSC

-392 ATLASVVAIM
+392 AAMASFMAIM

-412 FIVHELAGLDGLLMA
+412 LIAGTFFGLDGIIMA
-427 QPISDVITGVITL
+427 QPISDIITGLISF
-440 PFFIMFFK
+440 PFFLLFLK
-448 KTPSTEEARRAQTQE
+448 KTPSTAEAKAVKE
-463 QI
+463 

>member
-1 MNRSEAYHR
+1 MTKSELYH
-10 KMTEES
+10 KQMTENS
-16 VSKIIISL
+16 VSGIIIKL
-24 GIPTTISMLI
+24 GIPTTVSMLI

-45 VGGLGDSA
+45 VGGLGESQ

-67 QAIAF
+67 QAVAF
-72 MLGHGSGTFVAK
+72 MLGHGAGTYVAK
-84 YLAQRN
+84 YLAQKRT
-90 LDRASTYTSTA
+90 DRASEYTSTS
-101 FICGAGMGLTL
+101 FFVGGGLGLL
-112 MSLGL
+112 MSALGL
-117 VFLDPFLRFL
+117 ALLDPFMKLL
-127 GSTETILPYAKDYG
+127 GATATNLPYAKDYG
-141 MWILIACPFLIC
+141 MWVLISCPFLIC

-173 LSTGGIINIVGD
+173 LSTGGILNIFGD
-185 YVLINKLGMGVYGA
+185 YILIKKLDMGIYGA

-205 SQIISFVLLFILY
+205 SQMISFVLLLVLY
-218 YKNSH
+218 IKNAQSH
-223 SRIAFKYIA
+223 LSPKAISKS
-232 KEFEIYKNIFKMG
+232 KEVYFNIFKMG

-252 GLTSVSN
+252 GLTSISN

-264 MLAIYDNDAAVAAM
+264 LIKPFGDAPIAAM

-302 AAYNYEL
+302 ASFNYEL

-314 VKKGTKFLL
+314 VKQGTKFLMT
-323 SFGTVAVGAIATLGG
+323 FGTLAVGALATVGFI
-338 LFAVPILTAFSKEGA
+338 FAPE
-353 VDAVGIVEIG
+353 IVSVFQKAQSVIDIG
-363 TPAMIYASIG
+363 TPAMRYASVG

-383 NMLYQSIRK
+383 NMLYQSIRRAK
-392 ATLASVVAIM
+392 MASFMAIM

-412 FIVHELAGLDGLLMA
+412 LIMNCFGVNGIIMA
-427 QPISDVITGVITL
+427 QPISDILTGLITL
-440 PFFIMFFK
+440 PFFFSFLK
-448 KTPSTEEARRAQTQE
+448 KTPSTAQARDE
-463 QI
+463 IS

>member
-67 QAIAF
+67 QAVAF

-84 YLAQRN
+84 YLAQKN
-90 LDRASTYTSTA
+90 IDRASTYTTTA
-101 FICGAGMGLTL
+101 FVCGAGMGLTL

-173 LSTGGIINIVGD
+173 LTAGGLLNIAGD
-185 YVLINKLGMGVYGA
+185 YILIEKFDMGVYGA

-205 SQIISFVLLFILY
+205 SQMVSFTILFILY
-218 YKNSH
+218 RKYAQ
-223 SRIAFKYIA
+223 SRLSLKLMA
-232 KEFEIYKNIFKMG
+232 KEGEVYLNIFKMG

-252 GLTSVSN
+252 GLTSISN

-264 MLAIYDNDAAVAAM
+264 LIKPFGDAPIAAM

-302 AAYNYEL
+302 ASFNYEL

-314 VKKGTKFLL
+314 VKKGSKFLL
-323 SFGTVAVGAIATLGG
+323 TFGTVAVGALATVGFIFAPTIIA
-338 LFAVPILTAFSKEGA
+338 LFQKDSDVIAV
-353 VDAVGIVEIG
+353 G
-363 TPAMIYASIG
+363 TPALRYASIG
-373 LWFLPISVTC
+373 LWFLPISVAC

-392 ATLASVVAIM
+392 AAMASFMAVM

-412 FIVHELAGLDGLLMA
+412 LITNAFLGLDGIIMA
-427 QPISDVITGVITL
+427 QGISDILTGIITL
-440 PFFIMFFK
+440 PFFIRFFK
-448 KTPSTEEARRAQTQE
+448 KTPSTAKAKENL
-463 QI
+463 

>member
-1 MNRSEAYHR
+1 MNKTEAYHK
-10 KMTEES
+10 KMTKES

-84 YLAQRN
+84 YLAQKN
-90 LDRASTYTSTA
+90 LDRASTYTTTA
-101 FICGAGMGLTL
+101 FVAGGIMGVGLLTI
-112 MSLGL
+112 GL
-117 VFLDPFLRFL
+117 AFLDPFLRFL

-173 LSTGGIINIVGD
+173 LTTGGILNIAGD
-185 YVLINKLGMGVYGA
+185 YILIRKLGLGVYGA
-199 GLSTAV
+199 GLATAV
-205 SQIISFVLLFILY
+205 SQMISFVILLVLY
-218 YKNSH
+218 IKFAQ
-223 SRIAFKYIA
+223 SRISLKFMA
-232 KEFEIYKNIFKMG
+232 KEGEVYLNIFKMG

-252 GLTSVSN
+252 GLTSISN

-264 MLAIYDNDAAVAAM
+264 LIKPFGDAPIAAM

-302 AAYNYEL
+302 ASFNYEL

-314 VKKGTKFLL
+314 VKKGSKFLL
-323 SFGTVAVGAIATLGG
+323 AFGTIAVGALATLGFIFAPTIVS
-338 LFAVPILTAFSKEGA
+338 LFQKDAEVIAV
-353 VDAVGIVEIG
+353 G
-363 TPAMIYASIG
+363 TPALRYASVG
-373 LWFLPISVTC
+373 LWFLPISVAC

-392 ATLASVVAIM
+392 AALASITATM

-412 FIVHELAGLDGLLMA
+412 LITSYLGGLDGIIMA
-427 QPISDVITGVITL
+427 QGISDILTGLITL
-440 PFFIMFFK
+440 PFFIRFFK
-448 KTPSTEEARRAQTQE
+448 VTPSTAEAKSGL
-463 QI
+463 

>member
-1 MNRSEAYHR
+1 MNKSEAYHK

-45 VGGLGDSA
+45 VGEVGDSA

-90 LDRASTYTSTA
+90 LNRASTYTTTA
-101 FICGAGMGLTL
+101 FVAGATMGLTL
-112 MSLGL
+112 MSFGL
-117 VFLDPFLRFL
+117 IFLDPFLRFL
-127 GSTETILPYAKDYG
+127 GSTDTILPYAKDYG

-173 LSTGGIINIVGD
+173 LTTGGLLNIAGD
-185 YVLINKLGMGVYGA
+185 YFLIKECGMGVYGA

-205 SQIISFVLLFILY
+205 SQMVSFSILLVLYI
-218 YKNSH
+218 KH
-223 SRIAFKYIA
+223 AQSRLSLKFMA
-232 KEFEIYKNIFKMG
+232 KEGEVYLNIFKMG

-252 GLTSVSN
+252 GLTSISN

-264 MLAIYDNDAAVAAM
+264 LIKPFGDAPIAAM

-302 AAYNYEL
+302 ASFNYEL

-314 VKKGTKFLL
+314 VKKGSKFLII
-323 SFGTVAVGAIATLGG
+323 FGTVAVGALATVGFIFAPTIVS
-338 LFAVPILTAFSKEGA
+338 LFQKEA
-353 VDAVGIVEIG
+353 EVIAVGV
-363 TPAMIYASIG
+363 PAMRYASIG
-373 LWFLPISVTC
+373 LWFLPISVAC

-392 ATLASVVAIM
+392 AAMASFMAIM

-412 FIVHELAGLDGLLMA
+412 LITNGLWGLEGIIMS
-427 QPISDVITGVITL
+427 QGISDVLTRLITM
-440 PFFIMFFK
+440 PFFIRFFK
-448 KTPSTEEARRAQTQE
+448 KTPSTAEAKE
-463 QI
+463 ML

>member
-1 MNRSEAYHR
+1 MNKSEAYHK

-84 YLAQRN
+84 YLAQKN
-90 LDRASTYTSTA
+90 LDRASTYTTTA
-101 FICGAGMGLTL
+101 FVAGGVMGLTL
-112 MSLGL
+112 MTLGL
-117 VFLDPFLRFL
+117 TFLEPFLRFL

-141 MWILIACPFLIC
+141 MWILISCPFLIC

-173 LSTGGIINIVGD
+173 LTTGGILNIFGD
-185 YVLINKLGMGVYGA
+185 YLLIEIFDMGVYGA
-199 GLSTAV
+199 GLSTAI
-205 SQIISFVLLFILY
+205 SQMISFTILLVLYLKY
-218 YKNSH
+218 AQ
-223 SRIAFKYIA
+223 SRLSLKFMA
-232 KEFEIYKNIFKMG
+232 KDGEVYLNIFKMG

-264 MLAIYDNDAAVAAM
+264 LIKPFGDAPIAAM

-302 AAYNYEL
+302 ASFNYEL

-314 VKKGTKFLL
+314 VKKGSKFLL
-323 SFGTVAVGAIATLGG
+323 AFGTIAVGVLATVGFIFAPTIIS
-338 LFAVPILTAFSKEGA
+338 LFQKDPAVIE
-353 VDAVGIVEIG
+353 VG
-363 TPAMIYASIG
+363 TPALRYASIG
-373 LWFLPISVTC
+373 LWFLPISVAC
-383 NMLYQSIRK
+383 NMLYQSIRE
-392 ATLASVVAIM
+392 AAMASFMAIM

-412 FIVHELAGLDGLLMA
+412 LITNALWELDGIIMS
-427 QPISDVITGVITL
+427 QGISDILTGIITL
-440 PFFIMFFK
+440 PFFIRFFK
-448 KTPSTEEARRAQTQE
+448 KTPSTAEAKE
-463 QI
+463 NL

>member
-1 MNRSEAYHR
+1 MNKAEAYHKR
-10 KMTEES
+10 MTEQS

-45 VGGLGDSA
+45 VGGIGYNA

-84 YLAQRN
+84 YLAQRDN
-90 LDRASTYTSTA
+90 NKASEYTTTA
-101 FICGAGMGLTL
+101 LLAGGVIGIAMMSAGLI
-112 MSLGL
+112 
-117 VFLDPFLRFL
+117 FLEPFLRLL
-127 GSTETILPYAKDYG
+127 GTTDAIMPYAKDYG
-141 MWILIACPFLIC
+141 MWILISCPFIIC

-173 LSTGGIINIVGD
+173 LTAGGLLNIAGD
-185 YVLINKLGMGVYGA
+185 YGLIRIMDMGVYGA
-199 GLSTAV
+199 GLSTAL
-205 SQIISFVLLFILY
+205 SQMISFFILIVLY
-218 YKNSH
+218 DRFAQSH
-223 SRIAFKYIA
+223 IKIKFLS
-232 KEFEIYKNIFKMG
+232 KEGRVYLNIFKMG

-252 GLTSVSN
+252 GLTSISN

-264 MLAIYDNDAAVAAM
+264 LIKPFGGEAVAAM
-278 SIVQKYSS
+278 SIAQKYSS

-302 AAYNYEL
+302 SSFNYEL

-314 VKKGTKFLL
+314 VKKGTKFLIA
-323 SFGTVAVGAIATLGG
+323 FGTVAVGALATVGFIFAPQIAYMFQKNQAVIAIAT
-338 LFAVPILTAFSKEGA
+338 
-353 VDAVGIVEIG
+353 
-363 TPAMIYASIG
+363 PALRYASIG
-373 LWFLPISVTC
+373 LWFLPISVSC

-392 ATLASVVAIM
+392 AAMASFMAIM

-412 FIVHELAGLDGLLMA
+412 LIAGMFFGLDGIIMA
-427 QPISDVITGVITL
+427 QPISDILTGIITL
-440 PFFIMFFK
+440 PFFIRFFK
-448 KTPSTEEARRAQTQE
+448 KTPSTAEAKE
-463 QI
+463 NL

>member
-1 MNRSEAYHR
+1 MNKSEAYHKR
-10 KMTEES
+10 MTEES

-34 TNIYN
+34 TNVYN

-84 YLAQRN
+84 YLAQKN
-90 LDRASTYTSTA
+90 TDRASKYTSTA
-101 FICGAGMGLTL
+101 FYIGGALGLLLAVTGLT
-112 MSLGL
+112 
-117 VFLDPFLRFL
+117 FLDPFLRFL

-141 MWILIACPFLIC
+141 MWILISCPFLIT

-173 LSTGGIINIVGD
+173 LTTGGLLNIAGD
-185 YVLINKLGMGVYGA
+185 YILINVFDMGVYGA
-199 GLSTAV
+199 GLSTAA
-205 SQIISFVLLFILY
+205 SQMISFVILLVLY
-218 YKNSH
+218 IKH
-223 SRIAFKYIA
+223 AQSRLSVKHIS
-232 KEFEIYKNIFKMG
+232 KEGEVYLNIFKMG

-252 GLTSVSN
+252 GLTSISN

-264 MLAIYDNDAAVAAM
+264 LIKPFGDAPIAAM

-302 AAYNYEL
+302 ASFNYEL

-314 VKKGTKFLL
+314 VKKGSKFLII
-323 SFGTVAVGAIATLGG
+323 FGTVAVGALATVGFIFAPTIVS
-338 LFAVPILTAFSKEGA
+338 LFQKEA
-353 VDAVGIVEIG
+353 DVIAVGA
-363 TPAMIYASIG
+363 PAMRYASIG
-373 LWFLPISVTC
+373 LWFLPISVAC

-392 ATLASVVAIM
+392 AAMASFMAIM

-412 FIVHELAGLDGLLMA
+412 LITNGLLGLDGIIMA
-427 QPISDVITGVITL
+427 QGISDFLTGIITL
-440 PFFIMFFK
+440 PFFIRFFK
-448 KTPSTEEARRAQTQE
+448 KTPSTAEAKE
-463 QI
+463 SL

>member
-1 MNRSEAYHR
+1 MDRSEAYHK

-45 VGGLGDSA
+45 VGGIGDSA

-67 QAIAF
+67 QAVAF

-90 LDRASTYTSTA
+90 IDRASTYTTTA
-101 FICGAGMGLTL
+101 FVAGGAMGLTL
-112 MSLGL
+112 MTLGL
-117 VFLDPFLRFL
+117 VFINPFLRFL

-173 LSTGGIINIVGD
+173 LTTGGLLNIAGD
-185 YVLINKLGMGVYGA
+185 YVLIKVLDMGVYGA

-205 SQIISFVLLFILY
+205 SQIVSFVILLVLY
-218 YKNSH
+218 IIFAQ
-223 SRIAFKYIA
+223 SRISLKLMG
-232 KEFEIYKNIFKMG
+232 KEGEVYLNIFKMG

-264 MLAIYDNDAAVAAM
+264 LIKPFGDAPIAAM

-302 AAYNYEL
+302 SSFNYEL

-323 SFGTVAVGAIATLGG
+323 AFGTIAVGALATLGFIFSPSIVA
-338 LFAVPILTAFSKEGA
+338 LFQK
-353 VDAVGIVEIG
+353 DVEVISVG
-363 TPAMIYASIG
+363 TPAMRYASIG
-373 LWFLPISVTC
+373 LWFLPISVAC

-392 ATLASVVAIM
+392 AAMASFMSIM

-412 FIVHELAGLDGLLMA
+412 LITSALWGLDGIIMS
-427 QPISDVITGVITL
+427 QGISDIITGIITL
-440 PFFIMFFK
+440 PFLIRFFK
-448 KTPSTEEARRAQTQE
+448 KTPSTAVAKGEV
-463 QI
+463 

>member
-1 MNRSEAYHR
+1 MNKSEAYHK
-10 KMTEES
+10 KMTEDS

-67 QAIAF
+67 QAVAF

-84 YLAQRN
+84 YLAQKN
-90 LDRASTYTSTA
+90 LDRASIYTSTA
-101 FICGAGMGLTL
+101 FVCGAGMGLTL

-117 VFLDPFLRFL
+117 VFIEPFLKFL
-127 GSTETILPYAKDYG
+127 GSTDTILPYAKDYG
-141 MWILIACPFLIC
+141 TWILIACPFLIC
-153 SLVLNNVLRY
+153 SLILNNVLRY

-173 LSTGGIINIVGD
+173 LTTGGLLNIAGD
-185 YVLINKLGMGVYGA
+185 YILIEKLDMGVYGA

-205 SQIISFVLLFILY
+205 SQMVSFTILFILY
-218 YKNSH
+218 K
-223 SRIAFKYIA
+223 KYAQSKLSLKFMA
-232 KEFEIYKNIFKMG
+232 KEGEVYLNIFKMG

-252 GLTSVSN
+252 GLTSISN

-264 MLAIYDNDAAVAAM
+264 LIKPFGDAPIAAM

-302 AAYNYEL
+302 ASFNYEL

-314 VKKGTKFLL
+314 VKKGSKFLL
-323 SFGTVAVGAIATLGG
+323 TFGTIAVGALATLGFIFAPSIVA
-338 LFAVPILTAFSKEGA
+338 LFQKEIAVIE
-353 VDAVGIVEIG
+353 VG
-363 TPAMIYASIG
+363 TPAMRYAAVG
-373 LWFLPISVTC
+373 LGFLPISVAC
-383 NMLYQSIRK
+383 NMLYHSIRK
-392 ATLASVVAIM
+392 AAMASFMAIM

-412 FIVHELAGLDGLLMA
+412 IITSALWGLDGIIMA
-427 QPISDVITGVITL
+427 QGISDILTGIITL
-440 PFFIMFFK
+440 PFFIRFFK
-448 KTPSTEEARRAQTQE
+448 KTPSTAAAKENL
-463 QI
+463 

>member
-1 MNRSEAYHR
+1 MDRSEAYHK
-10 KMTEES
+10 KMTEQS

-84 YLAQRN
+84 YLALRN
-90 LDRASTYTSTA
+90 LDRASTYTTTA
-101 FICGAGMGLTL
+101 FVAGGTMGLL
-112 MSLGL
+112 MTSLGL
-117 VFLDPFLRFL
+117 AFLEPFLRFL

-141 MWILIACPFLIC
+141 TWILISCPFLIC

-173 LSTGGIINIVGD
+173 LTAGGILNIAGD
-185 YVLINKLGMGVYGA
+185 YILIKVLNMGVYGA
-199 GLSTAV
+199 GLSTAI
-205 SQIISFVLLFILY
+205 SQVISFILLLTLY
-218 YKNSH
+218 LKYAQ
-223 SRIAFKYIA
+223 SRISFKLMA
-232 KEFEIYKNIFKMG
+232 KDGEVYLNIFKMG

-264 MLAIYDNDAAVAAM
+264 LIKPFGDAPIAAM

-302 AAYNYEL
+302 ASFNYEL

-314 VKKGTKFLL
+314 VKKGSKFLIV
-323 SFGTVAVGAIATLGG
+323 FGTVAVGVLATVGFIFAPTIVSLFQKDVEVIA
-338 LFAVPILTAFSKEGA
+338 V
-353 VDAVGIVEIG
+353 G
-363 TPAMIYASIG
+363 TPAMRYASIG
-373 LWFLPISVTC
+373 LWFLPISVAC

-392 ATLASVVAIM
+392 AAMASSMAIL

-412 FIVHELAGLDGLLMA
+412 LLTSALWGLEGIIMA
-427 QPISDVITGVITL
+427 QGVADVLTGIITL
-440 PFFIMFFK
+440 PFFIRFFK
-448 KTPSTEEARRAQTQE
+448 VTPSTAEAKE
-463 QI
+463 NL

>member
-1 MNRSEAYHR
+1 MNKTEAYHK
-10 KMTEES
+10 KMTKES

-84 YLAQRN
+84 YLAQKN
-90 LDRASTYTSTA
+90 LDRASTYTTTA
-101 FICGAGMGLTL
+101 FIAGGIMGVGLLTI
-112 MSLGL
+112 GL
-117 VFLDPFLRFL
+117 AFLDPFLRFL

-173 LSTGGIINIVGD
+173 LTTGGILNIAGD
-185 YVLINKLGMGVYGA
+185 YILIRKLGLGVYGA
-199 GLSTAV
+199 GLATAV
-205 SQIISFVLLFILY
+205 SQMISFVILLVLY
-218 YKNSH
+218 IKFAQ
-223 SRIAFKYIA
+223 SRISLKFMA
-232 KEFEIYKNIFKMG
+232 KEGEVYLNIFKMG

-252 GLTSVSN
+252 GLTSISN

-264 MLAIYDNDAAVAAM
+264 LIKPFGDAPIAAM

-302 AAYNYEL
+302 ASFNYEL

-314 VKKGTKFLL
+314 VKKGSKFLL
-323 SFGTVAVGAIATLGG
+323 AFGTIAVGALATLGFIFAPTIVS
-338 LFAVPILTAFSKEGA
+338 LFQKDAEVIAV
-353 VDAVGIVEIG
+353 G
-363 TPAMIYASIG
+363 TPALRYASVG
-373 LWFLPISVTC
+373 LWFLPISVAC

-392 ATLASVVAIM
+392 AALASITATM

-412 FIVHELAGLDGLLMA
+412 LITSYVGGLEGIIMA
-427 QPISDVITGVITL
+427 QGISDVLTGLITL
-440 PFFIMFFK
+440 PFFIRFFK
-448 KTPSTEEARRAQTQE
+448 VTPSTAEAKSGL
-463 QI
+463 

>member
-1 MNRSEAYHR
+1 MDRSEAYHK
-10 KMTEES
+10 KMTESS

-24 GIPTTISMLI
+24 GIPTTVSMLI

-45 VGGLGDSA
+45 VGGLGDSP

-67 QAIAF
+67 QAVAF
-72 MLGHGSGTFVAK
+72 MLGHGAGTFVAK
-84 YLAQRN
+84 YLAQKN
-90 LDRASTYTSTA
+90 LDRASAYTSTA
-101 FICGAGMGLTL
+101 FYVGGAMGVL
-112 MSLGL
+112 MMFLGL
-117 VFLDPFLRFL
+117 SFLEPFLRFL

-141 MWILIACPFLIC
+141 MWVLISCPFLIC

-173 LSTGGIINIVGD
+173 LTTGGILNIFGD
-185 YVLINKLGMGVYGA
+185 YMLIERYNMGVYGA

-205 SQIISFVLLFILY
+205 SQMVSFTLLLVLYLKHAQSRLSLKFIS
-218 YKNSH
+218 
-223 SRIAFKYIA
+223 
-232 KEFEIYKNIFKMG
+232 KEAEVYLNIFKMG

-252 GLTSVSN
+252 GLTSISN

-264 MLAIYDNDAAVAAM
+264 LIKPFGDAPIAAM

-302 AAYNYEL
+302 ASFNYEL

-314 VKKGTKFLL
+314 VKKGTKFLMI
-323 SFGTVAVGAIATLGG
+323 FGTFSVGALATLGFIFAPKIVS
-338 LFAVPILTAFSKEGA
+338 LFQEAQAVID
-353 VDAVGIVEIG
+353 VG
-363 TPAMIYASIG
+363 TPAMRYASIG
-373 LWFLPISVTC
+373 LWFLPMSVTC
-383 NMLYQSIRK
+383 NMLFQSIRRAK
-392 ATLASVVAIM
+392 MASFMAIM

-412 FIVHELAGLDGLLMA
+412 LVTSLFGVDGIIMA
-427 QPISDVITGVITL
+427 QPISDVLAGLIAI
-440 PFFIMFFK
+440 PFFLDFLK
-448 KTPSTEEARRAQTQE
+448 KTPSTAEAKGTL
-463 QI
+463 